1 MGDTFDRI
9 QEVQREAKTKEI
21 CSLLSEYSFLIPQD
35 EIASNACIFVA
46 SYENKEEAEGAGS
59 SWEGKMAALKSFFT
73 KQTDKLGLVIYKTAD
88 RLESK

>member
-35 EIASNACIFVA
+35 EIASNVCIFVA

-73 KQTDKLGLVIYKTAD
+73 KQTDKLGVVIYKTAD